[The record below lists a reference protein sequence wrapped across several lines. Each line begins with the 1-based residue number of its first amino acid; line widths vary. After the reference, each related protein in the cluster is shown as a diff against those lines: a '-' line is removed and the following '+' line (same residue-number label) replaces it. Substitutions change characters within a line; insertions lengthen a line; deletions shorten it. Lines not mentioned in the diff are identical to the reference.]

1 MKRLFIVTILFLIF
15 LLFNGPAF
23 GDHGDGGSSSA
34 SKARFGFD
42 TTIGSAPLGIHTGPS
57 SSVEE
62 LSDWFRDW
70 DTPLKSEYEV
80 LGKIYEI
87 TTYTPIMDRNQTMEQ
102 NMKTYKRLHADQWP
116 KYYKKG
122 KAYEE
127 KWMEVA
133 KLIYERIGAAS
144 DNQAIASTDID
155 MHQLMGPGLFQ
166 FGVRVSF

>member
-1 MKRLFIVTILFLIF
+1 MKRLFIVTILFSTF
-15 LLFNGPAF
+15 LLFKGPAF
-23 GDHGDGGSSSA
+23 SGHGNGGGSLSEGMPTLKDTISSA
-34 SKARFGFD
+34 PR
-42 TTIGSAPLGIHTGPS
+42 GIHTRPS
-57 SSVEE
+57 SSVEDIFDRWYKNIDD
-62 LSDWFRDW
+62 LL
-70 DTPLKSEYEV
+70 PPEYEV